1 MLPNFEHKFSKQVGY
16 VAWVSGQGV
25 IDKFLSFILLSVVS
39 EQVRDCHYCSYCK
52 FYCSLFKF
60 YPSVFLCFLV
70 LQSSSGNLSLSS
82 RKSFEP
88 CSGFLNLSLINGDF
102 LILRRDIPTC

>member
-25 IDKFLSFILLSVVS
+25 IDKFLSFILLLVVS
-39 EQVRDCHYCSYCK
+39 EQVRDCH
-52 FYCSLFKF
+52 YCSLFKF
-60 YPSVFLCFLV
+60 YPSVFLCFPV
-70 LQSSSGNLSLSS
+70 PQSLSGNHSLPS

-102 LILRRDIPTC
+102 LILRRVIPTC

>member
-1 MLPNFEHKFSKQVGY
+1 

-25 IDKFLSFILLSVVS
+25 IDKFLSFILLLVVS
-39 EQVRDCHYCSYCK
+39 EQVRDCHYCS
-52 FYCSLFKF
+52 LFEF

-70 LQSSSGNLSLSS
+70 LQSLSGSLSLFS
-82 RKSFEP
+82 RKGFEP

-102 LILRRDIPTC
+102 LILRRVIPTC

>member
-1 MLPNFEHKFSKQVGY
+1 LLPNFEHKFSKQVGY

-25 IDKFLSFILLSVVS
+25 IDKFLSFILLLVVS
-39 EQVRDCHYCSYCK
+39 EQVRDCH
-52 FYCSLFKF
+52 YCSLFKF
-60 YPSVFLCFLV
+60 YPSVFLCFPV
-70 LQSSSGNLSLSS
+70 PQSLSGNHSLPS

-102 LILRRDIPTC
+102 LILRRVIPTC